1 MKRTLTN
8 RSSTGAQAT
17 VIREMFADA
26 DKTRRNA
33 PANASGGQGN
43 SEIDKLRAVNAEL
56 LAACKM
62 IAANHARAGCAIS
75 EAQLDWVRAAL
86 ARATGAV

>member
-43 SEIDKLRAVNAEL
+43 SELAELRAVNAEL
-56 LAACKM
+56 LAALQSMVDRYCDDENLDSP
-62 IAANHARAGCAIS
+62 IDEAARAAIK
-75 EAQLDWVRAAL
+75 
-86 ARATGAV
+86 RATGAV

>member
-1 MKRTLTN
+1 MKRNLTP
-8 RSSTGAQAT
+8 RAT
-17 VIREMFADA
+17 FGGTAKMLRGLMAD
-26 DKTRRNA
+26 NA
-33 PANASGGQGN
+33 GGQGN
-43 SEIDKLRAVNAEL
+43 SELDELRAVNAEL

>member
-1 MKRTLTN
+1 MLRGL
-8 RSSTGAQAT
+8 
-17 VIREMFADA
+17 MAD
-26 DKTRRNA
+26 NA
-33 PANASGGQGN
+33 GGQGN
-43 SEIDKLRAVNAEL
+43 SELDELRAVNAEL

-62 IAANHARAGCAIS
+62 IAANHARAGGAIS

>member
-1 MKRTLTN
+1 MTHTKATPGPWRYQ
-8 RSSTGAQAT
+8 RSGYGSKNADFDIVNEAGGRIASTPY
-17 VIREMFADA
+17 A
-26 DKTRRNA
+26 DKARLIAAA
-33 PANASGGQGN
+33 P
-43 SEIDKLRAVNAEL
+43 DL

-62 IAANHARAGCAIS
+62 IAANHARAGGAIS